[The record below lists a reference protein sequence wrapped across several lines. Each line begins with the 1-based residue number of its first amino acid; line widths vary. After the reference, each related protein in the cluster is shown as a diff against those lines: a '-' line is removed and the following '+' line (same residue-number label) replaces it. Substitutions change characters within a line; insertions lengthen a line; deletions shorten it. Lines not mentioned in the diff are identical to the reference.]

1 MKQLPIEFENRMK
14 TLLGDEFEDFRKS
27 FDNPPVRAFRVNTD
41 KISIENF
48 EKINPFG
55 GEKIPYVENGFYFD
69 YDGIGNHPYHHA
81 GMIYVQEPAAMV
93 PVESVEIRAHW
104 KVLDMCAAPGGKSSQ
119 IKNKLGKDGIL
130 VSNEIVPS
138 RCKILT
144 GNMERMGFK
153 NVVTTCMHP
162 QKLVK
167 MFPENYFNMIM
178 VDAPCSGEG
187 MFRKEEIAIDEWSP
201 ENVKMCAERQA
212 EILDC
217 AAKLV
222 KLGGY
227 IVYSTCTFSLEENEM
242 TVDAFLERHPGFE
255 LVPVTEKVRENT
267 ADGIQFDG
275 CRCEN
280 IEYARR
286 CYPHKTKGE
295 GQFVAV
301 LYYADSPIDSEHF
314 FVPMGK
320 EKLDKTLTDFLDD
333 TLTTYKKDNVQI
345 YNGNPVYFTPDFP
358 VPRGVAFACG
368 VTIGEFRKNY
378 VQPHHQ
384 FFMALGKDFKRKV
397 ELTANSDEIKKYLHG
412 EEFNTDCPNGWA
424 VVLVDGC
431 TVGGV
436 KVSNGKAKNHYP
448 KGLRNKQI

>member
-1 MKQLPIEFENRMK
+1 MKQLPVEFQERMK
-14 TLLGDEFEDFRKS
+14 TLLGDEFEDFLKS
-27 FDNPPVRAFRVNTD
+27 YDEKPVRAFRVNTD
-41 KISIENF
+41 KISLAEFQKLNIF
-48 EKINPFG
+48 ST
-55 GEKIPYVENGFYFD
+55 EKIPYVENGFYFD

-81 GMIYVQEPAAMV
+81 GMFYIQEPAAMV
-93 PVESVEIRAHW
+93 PVESIHINPDW
-104 KVLDMCAAPGGKSSQ
+104 KVLDLCAAPGGKSSQ
-119 IKNKLGKDGIL
+119 IKNKLGENGVL

-162 QKLVK
+162 QKLSK
-167 MFPENYFNMIM
+167 EFPEAFDMIM

-187 MFRKEEIAIDEWSP
+187 MFRKEEIAIDEWTP
-201 ENVKMCAERQA
+201 ENVKMCAQRQS

-217 AAKLV
+217 AV
-222 KLGGY
+222 KMLKEGGY

-242 TVDAFLERHPGFE
+242 TVDVFLQRHPEFI
-255 LVPVTEKVRENT
+255 LYPTTEKVRENT
-267 ADGIQFDG
+267 ADGIIFDG
-275 CRCEN
+275 CQCEN
-280 IEYARR
+280 IHYTRR

-301 LYYADSPIDSEHF
+301 LKHNECNKEYFSVSL
-314 FVPMGK
+314 GK
-320 EKLDKTLTDFLDD
+320 EKHDKVLMDFLDD
-333 TLTTYKKDNVQI
+333 TLVSYDERNVQI

-358 VPRGVAFACG
+358 IRKGTAFSCG
-368 VTIGEFRKNY
+368 VTIGEIRKNY

-384 FFMALGKDFKRKV
+384 FFMAMGTDFKRKI
-397 ELTANSDEIKKYLHG
+397 ELSAECDEIKKYLHG
-412 EEFNTDCPNGWA
+412 EEFNTDCENGWA

-436 KVSNGKAKNHYP
+436 KVSNGRAKNHYP
-448 KGLRNKQI
+448 KGLRTK